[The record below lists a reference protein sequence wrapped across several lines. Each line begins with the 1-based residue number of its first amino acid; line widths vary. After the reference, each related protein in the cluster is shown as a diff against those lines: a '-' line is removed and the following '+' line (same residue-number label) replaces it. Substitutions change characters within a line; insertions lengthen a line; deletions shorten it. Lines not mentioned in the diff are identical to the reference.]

1 MITVLV
7 VPFGCFVLK
16 RNPRLEN
23 SDKHLCSPELLTGS
37 SRSCC
42 CAGWVHE
49 CCWGQSWLKAPLPV
63 PVPLPVHSAG
73 RKRSHTTST
82 CHCAFVVCNPAS
94 LGSASPPPHIKWWW
108 CKMFKALKKKKT
120 DARFAKLSI
129 ETQKCSPSMLLGHCW
144 AMNQWGD
151 IPTTRLGFSNRRKQ
165 LKSCCYGTASHQHPQ
180 HSVGLGGASDAP
192 SPAGPMDLLLQKV
205 AVPWC
210 PSSTVQPQREQ
221 PSAHSC
227 PEVPLAATRTEKFR
241 VGVPRAE
248 HFPLT
253 LPPAPPASP

>member
-16 RNPRLEN
+16 RNPWLEN

-108 CKMFKALKKKKT
+108 CKIFKAFKKKNWCKICKIKYRNT
-120 DARFAKLSI
+120 EVLTFYA
-129 ETQKCSPSMLLGHCW
+129 
-144 AMNQWGD
+144 
-151 IPTTRLGFSNRRKQ
+151 
-165 LKSCCYGTASHQHPQ
+165 
-180 HSVGLGGASDAP
+180 
-192 SPAGPMDLLLQKV
+192 AGPLLSHEPV
-205 AVPWC
+205 
-210 PSSTVQPQREQ
+210 RG
-221 PSAHSC
+221 HS
-227 PEVPLAATRTEKFR
+227 
-241 VGVPRAE
+241 
-248 HFPLT
+248 HN
-253 LPPAPPASP
+253 